1 MTSSTPP
8 SAKVTPPRKVHPPR
22 KPFSNCPVPCGPAPP
37 MPPIKQF
44 CLLAWSTLKAPE
56 PTSYFTRR
64 GRTFTSEAQYF
75 QMQARTIRPGRFP
88 APTPASHSAAG
99 PAPLSAESMGQ
110 AQPPENRLKLI
121 VLFIH
126 FQLLRWGQKSY
137 KFTPP
142 RKKTD
147 PTRRIHIY
155 IYIYV

>member
-1 MTSSTPP
+1 MAGCILTSSTPP

-44 CLLAWSTLKAPE
+44 CLLALSTLKAPE

-88 APTPASHSAAG
+88 APTPASHSAARAGAPFCRVHRPSATTREPFETYRFVHPFPTFTVG
-99 PAPLSAESMGQ
+99 PE
-110 AQPPENRLKLI
+110 ELK
-121 VLFIH
+121 VH
-126 FQLLRWGQKSY
+126 PA
-137 KFTPP
+137 T
-142 RKKTD
+142 
-147 PTRRIHIY
+147 
-155 IYIYV
+155 